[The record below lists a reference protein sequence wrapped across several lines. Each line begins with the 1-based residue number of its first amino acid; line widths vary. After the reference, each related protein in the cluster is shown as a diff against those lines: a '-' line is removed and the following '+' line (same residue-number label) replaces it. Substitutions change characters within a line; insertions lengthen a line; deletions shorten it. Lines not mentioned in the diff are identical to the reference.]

1 MRRTVALDGQLHLIP
16 SVEFVRRRYDTGFK
30 TMSSISTDLD
40 KLKHELQNEQDASN
54 LEHLAAALL
63 SHLLDVP
70 IAVAASG
77 FQYGADA
84 GAVGQRR
91 LRLECKKYTDTSQ
104 LKERELLGEI
114 DQALARDDALE
125 AWILVTTRRVKEQ
138 LRKSLDR
145 HGEKRGVP
153 IVIIDWTGYD
163 VPPLA
168 ALCAFDPDLVE
179 TLFSK
184 KAAAAA
190 RALQSVSGRAVASL
204 RRSLETWCLGF
215 ESLRQQ
221 SHARLD
227 KIWNSP
233 RESNS
238 ALGQNASGG
247 SQEQS
252 VKRNSVHKALDEW
265 WQGPAHNDSPAAVI
279 GWEGTGKTWAT
290 LNWLVDSISEQ
301 PIVLIVPS
309 SAVEPSF
316 RLSQTNLRRFL
327 AERLQDM
334 TGVRDSQHWLCRLDR
349 LLKRPRDEDPILTI
363 FFDGLNQEPSVSWL
377 SLMKVL
383 QGETFEGRVRVIV
396 STRKHHFEDK
406 LSKLNGL
413 IVPAV
418 PITVDRYDNVP
429 GGELDQMLEYE
440 GLVRDDLRS
449 DVLEIARTPRLFEL
463 VIRFRKRLVDS
474 GQVTTHRLLWEYG
487 RDTLGVRAGRSFS
500 EDEWRDWLKYI
511 AGQHRAGIQE
521 YSISSLG
528 KTVSRPDL
536 SHCDVYARLSDI
548 IDGRFATYSASG
560 DLQLTPVV
568 VAHALGIALLDHLN
582 QIASPTFETLHER
595 LRQWLD
601 PIAGFDQPAEI
612 LRAAMSIL
620 IEKGRAAV
628 SPVPGVLLTA
638 WLQAQNVTDMH
649 RREIVGLARNFPDAL
664 LDAVEYSES
673 RIHDSARVWAVKA
686 LRAIP
691 RRTNSAALAVI
702 VARASHWLRTIFR
715 DIDTRPNAN
724 HEHNKWRSDQIK
736 QRIGTDSTGPISVVG
751 LRLELVDQP
760 LGWMKAAI
768 PSIIEGFP
776 LAGALPIVE
785 AAATELAVMDRSA
798 CWDSLKWICLL
809 NEFDPDETARQLRD
823 LSEKVS
829 RRNPEPGVHPDLP
842 KRIAALLLWLT
853 GQEVDGDT
861 AASLEPHIGQT
872 ITYEKDYLPQPSRS
886 LFQLER
892 RHAEITLNDTDLSLQ
907 FRTERIGDLW
917 FDPGFM
923 PPDTFV
929 AELRNLAAGIDV
941 EKLNRRGG
949 TTIDDHNFEQLEPAL
964 ARYAPDLLADLI
976 CRKMQSL
983 ASCPAESRFWMAM
996 HTTDHLVIAG
1006 ESEMAAS
1013 RTLRLSGG
1021 WGYTNDD
1028 VFAVGELLLME
1039 IRDLDGQKQFDALI
1053 HADLKYISTDFGEV
1067 LRTLTPDDVGAL
1079 INRYDGGSL
1088 KQQHDLLMLFSIRP
1102 LELRDDS
1109 WSWIEG
1115 FRKRQEDQDLRRFAF
1130 RILAQADLV
1139 RFGRTLSADD
1149 WSWSPDEDVWV
1160 NHYGTDALIEATSA
1174 VSFER
1179 LATRLAPW
1187 RLLEAVRRRG
1197 AVPKE
1202 VRSAAEVFGHL
1213 LAAYGI
1219 KEVDPGSDLSIDL
1232 TMVKSLPFSYSLKLR
1247 RSENEA
1253 ENFRLATDAEERV
1266 KAYERSI
1273 DTAVS
1278 RICKARRSGANLFH
1292 AILDKKDFIPV
1303 LQHAPDIIEQWLEGY
1318 SEPEPTAEFQRR
1330 VRLAEGIFLALCE
1343 ALLEHD
1349 PERGCRLWH
1358 VLRVTMTTRYRGT
1371 AGVDELLHMVFRGL
1385 DSPAVTKLRREII
1398 ELENCDTDQ
1407 GLFDIAI
1414 AAAQNGKVN
1423 WLNTIIR
1430 EDHSSQYAW
1439 RRKRAMVLQGFCAN
1453 NTLPIREAWP
1463 DGKLKTNAAWLAW
1476 RSARSQ
1482 WIEAC
1487 ARHWWRLYLDAPNPV
1502 EAYAAWVLFLRSAD
1516 RRIWVSMQEDIGATG
1531 GINDFVDLK
1540 RAHFRL
1546 NEKNLKRA
1554 LKKRE
1559 RKFDQNFLHRKIE
1572 RGIGPWI

>member
-1 MRRTVALDGQLHLIP
+1 
-16 SVEFVRRRYDTGFK
+16 
-30 TMSSISTDLD
+30 MSSVSTHLT
-40 KLKHELQNEQDASN
+40 KLRHELQNEQDASKF
-54 LEHLAAALL
+54 EHLAAALL
-63 SHLLDVP
+63 DHLLDVP
-70 IAVAASG
+70 ITVAASG

-84 GAVGQRR
+84 GTVEHRR
-91 LRLECKKYTDTSQ
+91 LRLECKKYRDTSQ

-125 AWILVTTRRVKEQ
+125 AWILITTQTVPEQ
-138 LRKSLDR
+138 LRQSLDH
-145 HGEKRGVP
+145 HGGQRGVP
-153 IVIIDWTGYD
+153 IAIIDWAGYD

-168 ALCAFDPDLVE
+168 ALCAANPDLVE
-179 TLFSK
+179 TVFSNE
-184 KAAAAA
+184 ASAAA
-190 RALQSVSGRAVASL
+190 RALGSVSGNAITRL
-204 RRSLETWCLGF
+204 RRNLESWCLGF

-221 SHARLD
+221 SHDRLD
-227 KIWNSP
+227 KIWSSP
-233 RESNS
+233 RESSS
-238 ALGQNASGG
+238 ALGQNAAGE
-247 SQEQS
+247 SQGKR
-252 VKRNSVHKALDEW
+252 VKRNSVHRALDAW
-265 WQGPAHNDSPAAVI
+265 WQGPAHNDAPAAVI

-290 LNWLVDSISEQ
+290 LDWLIDSETEQ
-301 PIVLIVPS
+301 PVVLIVPS
-309 SAVEPSF
+309 SAVDTSSGVSES
-316 RLSQTNLRRFL
+316 NVKRFL
-327 AERLQDM
+327 AEHLREVS
-334 TGVRDSQHWLCRLDR
+334 GVRDPEHWLRRLDY
-349 LLKRPRDEDPILTI
+349 LLKRPVDEGPVLTVV
-363 FFDGLNQEPSVSWL
+363 FDGLNQEPSVSWL
-377 SLMKVL
+377 RLLKVL
-383 QGETFEGRVRVIV
+383 QGEAFEGRVRVIV
-396 STRKHHFEDK
+396 NTRKHHFENK
-406 LSKLNGL
+406 LSNLNGL
-413 IVPAV
+413 IVPAF
-418 PITVDRYDNVP
+418 PIEVDRYDTVV

-440 GLVRDDLRS
+440 GLVRDDLHP
-449 DVLEIARTPRLFEL
+449 DVLEMARTPRLFEL
-463 VIRFRKRLVDS
+463 VVRFRESLAGP
-474 GQVTTHRLLWEYG
+474 GQVTVHRLLWEYG
-487 RDTLGVRAGRSFS
+487 RDTLGVRAERSFS
-500 EDEWRDWLKYI
+500 EDEWRDWLKNI
-511 AGQHRAGIQE
+511 AVQHRAGIQAF
-521 YSISSLG
+521 SISSLG

-536 SHCDVYARLSDI
+536 NDRDVYARLSDI
-548 IDGRFATYSASG
+548 IDGRFATHSAAG
-560 DLQLTPVV
+560 NLQLAPAV
-568 VAHALGIALLDHLN
+568 VAHALGVALLDHLN
-582 QIASPTFETLHER
+582 QVASPTFETLDER
-595 LRQWLD
+595 LKQWLD

-612 LRAAMSIL
+612 LRAALSIL
-620 IEKGRAAV
+620 IEEGRAAV
-628 SPVPGVLLTA
+628 SPIPGVLLTT
-638 WLQAQNVTDMH
+638 WLQAQNVPDMH
-649 RREIVGLARNFPDAL
+649 RREIVGLAPNFPEAL

-673 RIHDSARVWAVKA
+673 HIHDSARAWAVKA
-686 LRAIP
+686 LQEIP
-691 RRTNSAALAVI
+691 KTDSAAFDKI
-702 VARASHWLRTIFR
+702 IARANHWLRTISR
-715 DIDTRPNAN
+715 DIDTRPSADK
-724 HEHNKWRSDQIK
+724 EHNKWRSDQLR
-736 QRIGTDSTGPISVVG
+736 QRIGTAAVGPVSVIG
-751 LRLELVDQP
+751 LRFQLVDQS
-760 LGWMKAAI
+760 LDLMKAAI

-949 TTIDDHNFEQLEPAL
+949 ATIDDHNFEQLEPAL